1 MIIIKCAKEI
11 LSINIFLTL
20 SIYDLPLIF
29 FMTDNRYKVNVS
41 KNNYF
46 LDIIIDVSKC
56 EMIKF
61 R

>member
-1 MIIIKCAKEI
+1 
-11 LSINIFLTL
+11 
-20 SIYDLPLIF
+20 
-29 FMTDNRYKVNVS
+29 MTDDRYKMNVS

>member
-1 MIIIKCAKEI
+1 MIIIKCVKEI
-11 LSINIFLTL
+11 LSINVFLTL

-29 FMTDNRYKVNVS
+29 FMTDDRYKVNVS

-46 LDIIIDVSKC
+46 LDIIIVSKC

>member
-1 MIIIKCAKEI
+1 MIIIKCVKEI
-11 LSINIFLTL
+11 LSINVFLTL

-29 FMTDNRYKVNVS
+29 FMTDDRYKMNVS

>member
-1 MIIIKCAKEI
+1 MIIIKCVKEI
-11 LSINIFLTL
+11 LSINVFLTL

-29 FMTDNRYKVNVS
+29 FMTDDRYKVNVS

-46 LDIIIDVSKC
+46 LDIIIDVNKC

>member
-29 FMTDNRYKVNVS
+29 FMTDDRYKMNVS

>member
-29 FMTDNRYKVNVS
+29 FMTDDRYKVNVS

>member
-1 MIIIKCAKEI
+1 MIIIKCVKEI
-11 LSINIFLTL
+11 LSINVFLTL

-29 FMTDNRYKVNVS
+29 FMTDDRYKVNVS

>member
-1 MIIIKCAKEI
+1 MIIIKCVKEI
-11 LSINIFLTL
+11 LSINVFLTL